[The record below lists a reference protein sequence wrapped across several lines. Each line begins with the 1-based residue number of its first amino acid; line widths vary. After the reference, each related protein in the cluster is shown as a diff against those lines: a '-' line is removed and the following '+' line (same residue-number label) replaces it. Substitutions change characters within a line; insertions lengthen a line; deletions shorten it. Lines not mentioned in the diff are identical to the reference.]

1 MKPLLIRNGRVVD
14 PASRL
19 DARRDVLIEDGRI
32 AAIDAA
38 ISRADAEVLDAAAL
52 VVAPGFI
59 DIHVHLREPGKE
71 GAETIVTGTRAAAAG
86 GFTGVACMPNTQP
99 VNDNPMVTRF
109 LLGQA
114 AQAGPVHV
122 YPIGAVTKNS
132 AGEELAEIES
142 LRAAGAVA
150 VTDDGR
156 PVASARLLRRA
167 LEYCRALDIPLIDHC
182 EDPELAAGGVMH
194 EGEWSLRLGLRGIPA
209 LAEELPVAR
218 NARLAAETGARV
230 HIAHLSTG
238 SALEV
243 VRRAKQQGVPI
254 TCEVTPHHFTLT
266 DEACRDFDTR
276 TKMNPPLRTA
286 ADVAALIEGLADGT
300 VDAIACDHAP
310 HPETEK
316 QVDFESAPF
325 GITGLETA
333 LALALDKLY
342 HTGKISLPRLVE
354 LFSSGPARALG
365 LPGGRLQA
373 GGPADLTLFDPE
385 RRWTY
390 RISEGL
396 SKSRNSPFDGWSFRG
411 CAVAT
416 IVGGQIIFRR

>member
-1 MKPLLIRNGRVVD
+1 
-14 PASRL
+14 
-19 DARRDVLIEDGRI
+19 RDVLIEDGRI

-38 ISRADAEVLDAAAL
+38 IERAEADVFDAAGL

-59 DIHVHLREPGKE
+59 DVHVHLREPGKE
-71 GAETIVTGTRAAAAG
+71 GAETIVTGTRAAAVG
-86 GFTGVACMPNTQP
+86 GFTAVACMPNPEP

-109 LLGQA
+109 ILGQA

-182 EDPELAAGGVMH
+182 EDPSLAAGGVMH

-230 HIAHLSTG
+230 HIAHLSTRG
-238 SALEV
+238 SLDV
-243 VRRAKQQGVPI
+243 VRRAKHEGVRI

-286 ADVAALIEGLADGT
+286 DDVAALIEGLADGT

-310 HPETEK
+310 HTETEK
-316 QVDFESAPF
+316 QTDFESAPF
-325 GITGLETA
+325 GIIGLETA

-342 HTGKISLPRLVE
+342 HAGKISLPRLVE
-354 LFSSGPARALG
+354 LFSNGPARALG
-365 LPGGRLQA
+365 LPGGRLQVGA
-373 GGPADLTLFDPE
+373 ASDLTVFDPE

-390 RISEGL
+390 HAAEGL
-396 SKSRNSPFDGWSFRG
+396 SKSRNSPFDGWSLRG